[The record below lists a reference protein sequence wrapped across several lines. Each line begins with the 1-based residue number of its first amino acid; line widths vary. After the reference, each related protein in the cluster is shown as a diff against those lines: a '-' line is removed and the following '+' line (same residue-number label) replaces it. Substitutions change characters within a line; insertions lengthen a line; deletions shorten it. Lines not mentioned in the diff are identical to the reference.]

1 VRQQLAGWTLLQAD
15 VTANSE
21 ADQALLARFKLFG
34 PPGILFFD
42 RNGEERKLRVI
53 GFQNAEKFLATLKDG
68 TL

>member
-1 VRQQLAGWTLLQAD
+1 

-42 RNGEERKLRVI
+42 HKGQERKIRVI
-53 GFQNAEKFLATLKDG
+53 GFQNAGDFLQTLKAAKR
-68 TL
+68 